1 MVYLYEY
8 SGGHF
13 MIVKNTLDIGITNE
27 LINKVKKLHFALVD
41 AESIIKR
48 LEEENQRL
56 RNALEVLSPNEEE
69 SIICSTN

>member
-1 MVYLYEY
+1 
-8 SGGHF
+8 
-13 MIVKNTLDIGITNE
+13 MIVKNTVDIGITNE
-27 LINKVKKLHFALVD
+27 LINKVKKLHFALID

-69 SIICSTN
+69 SVICSTN

>member
-1 MVYLYEY
+1 
-8 SGGHF
+8 